1 MPIKIL
7 LEILFLLLCNV
18 CLADTSKPWQVK
30 FKEPITEAMRDSIW
44 REYFVIG
51 LVSFLVLLIVSLSIY
66 ALYRHN
72 SKTNPIPEYIEE
84 EEGGTWKIILL
95 GVVLAVIATPMVK
108 ILYREECIPKCE
120 FTIKI
125 TGNQWYW
132 TYQYLDHKH
141 LDHNNLSFDSHRI
154 ADDKLKENQIRLF
167 SVDNNLVLPVDT
179 RIKIVVTSNDVIHRW
194 GVPAFKKQLDAIPGD
209 VNETWINVIKTGIY
223 YGKCLELCGAED
235 GFMPI
240 VVEVVSKEEF
250 DEWLK
255 KSRTKFSSNF
265 SSNY

>member
-7 LEILFLLLCNV
+7 LKILFLLLFNV
-18 CLADTSKPWQVK
+18 CLADTPKPWQVK
-30 FKEPITEAMRDSIW
+30 FEEPVTEALRDSIW

-51 LVSFLVLLIVSLSIY
+51 LVSSLALLIVSLSIY

-72 SKTNPIPEYIEE
+72 SKTNPIPERIYEN
-84 EEGGTWKIILL
+84 EEGGTWGIVLV
-95 GVVLAVIATPMVK
+95 GVLLAVIATPMVK
-108 ILYREECIPKCE
+108 ILYREECIPKCD

-132 TYQYLDHKH
+132 TYQYLDH
-141 LDHNNLSFDSHRI
+141 NNLSFDSSRI
-154 ADDKLKENQIRLF
+154 VDDKLKENQIRLF

-194 GVPAFKKQLDAIPGD
+194 SVPAFKKQLDALPGD

-250 DEWLK
+250 AEWLK
-255 KSRTKFSSNF
+255 ESQTKFSSNYIK
-265 SSNY
+265 N